1 MICHPHPPRLL
12 QLDGDGRVCGEE
24 GVSDEL
30 PVPEQHSLSILYCT
44 ILYCTVL
51 YLCTTR
57 SEASSGTRTPSI
69 TGAAISCSRLTPP
82 LWPAPPAQGGDH
94 DDNNDDDNDDDND
107 NDDNNDVNDFTI
119 VLAL

>member
-1 MICHPHPPRLL
+1 MISHPHPPRLL

-24 GVSDEL
+24 GVADEL
-30 PVPEQHSLSILYCT
+30 PVPEQHSLYCTALYCT
-44 ILYCTVL
+44 ALYCTVLYCTVL

-82 LWPAPPAQGGDH
+82 LWPAPPAQGGDIDNDDDDDDDD
-94 DDNNDDDNDDDND
+94 DDNNDGSRHQ
-107 NDDNNDVNDFTI
+107 
-119 VLAL
+119 